1 MSLLLESRFQEDGDL
16 VLSTDAF
23 LQIQQVC
30 TGLIIGDLTTLD
42 VLQIGR
48 GGDVK
53 ECGAR
58 KGQSQIRPLGTSVIR
73 RLLPNIVVTEI
84 P

>member
-30 TGLIIGDLTTLD
+30 TGLIIGDLTNHSRCPANRE
-42 VLQIGR
+42 GR
-48 GGDVK
+48 GGGKSV
-53 ECGAR
+53 AR
-58 KGQSQIRPLGTSVIR
+58 ERDKAKFDLWVHR
-73 RLLPNIVVTEI
+73 
-84 P
+84 

>member
-1 MSLLLESRFQEDGDL
+1 MLESRFQEDGDL

-30 TGLIIGDLTTLD
+30 TGLIIGDLTILD

-48 GGDVK
+48 GG
-53 ECGAR
+53 AR
-58 KGQSQIRPLGTSVIR
+58 KGQSQIRSLGTSVIR